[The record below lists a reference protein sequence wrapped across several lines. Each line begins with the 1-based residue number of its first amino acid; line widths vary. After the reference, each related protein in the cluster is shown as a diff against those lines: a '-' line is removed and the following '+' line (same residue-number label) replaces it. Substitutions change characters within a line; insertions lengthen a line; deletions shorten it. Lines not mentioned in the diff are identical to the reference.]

1 MEVMTRD
8 ADQQLELQLDN
19 NDYDESQLIEVKI
32 ALNIP
37 YQKEES
43 GFERHYGEIKVDGK
57 SYTYVKR
64 KIENGFLVLKCIS
77 NNAKEKIKTAGNDY
91 FKRANGL
98 EDNQQDKK
106 QNNSNNFA
114 KNFWS
119 EYDGRETDFTIDIFM
134 YLMNKAFLNSSSS
147 LQNICLSSPGQPPEY
162 LSTDFPA

>member
-1 MEVMTRD
+1 MEVMTKN

-19 NDYDESQLIEVKI
+19 NEYDESQLMEVKI

-37 YQKEES
+37 YQKEQSE
-43 GFERHYGEIKVDGK
+43 FERHYGEIKVDGK

-64 KIENGFLVLKCIS
+64 KIENGYLVLKCIS
-77 NNAKEKIKTAGNDY
+77 NNAKEKIKAAGNDY

-98 EDNQQDKK
+98 EDNQQDNK

-119 EYDGRETDFTIDIFM
+119 EYDGRETDFTLDIFM
-134 YLMNKAFLNSSSS
+134 YLLNKTFLN
-147 LQNICLSSPGQPPEY
+147 QFRFFTKY
-162 LSTDFPA
+162 LFISTRPAS